1 MNRHGNGK
9 PEPIDP
15 EQMLRMLDLELM
27 QKRALRKQASARR
40 SNLRALSFFFLF
52 VVIFGAAVAA
62 YFAFTSGRLDEL
74 RAGQNPT
81 STPTPAAIARP

>member
-1 MNRHGNGK
+1 MNLHGNGK

-27 QKRALRKQASARR
+27 QQRTLRKQASARR
-40 SNLRALSFFFLF
+40 NSLRALSFLFLF
-52 VVIFGAAVAA
+52 VVILGAAVAV

-74 RAGQNPT
+74 RAGRNTT
-81 STPTPAAIARP
+81 STPTPAAAARP

>member
-40 SNLRALSFFFLF
+40 HNLRALSFFFLF
-52 VVIFGAAVAA
+52 VVILGAAVAA

-74 RAGQNPT
+74 RAGQNQT
-81 STPTPAAIARP
+81 STPTPAAAARP